1 MVKGELRCK
10 DNILIF
16 KLAWEWKIV
25 FWMREGI
32 WTWMTQR
39 EIRLTVNLIWVVG
52 MIFMWGG
59 VVEENILYVLH
70 LVLHYFI
77 IGSLS
82 SGPRRWL
89 ETVALKPLFLFC
101 REKICDTYSYHATKL
116 VVVEAFDEIFYVLV
130 NMHIKYL
137 SCKR

>member
-10 DNILIF
+10 INILIF

-32 WTWMTQR
+32 WTWVAR
-39 EIRLTVNLIWVVG
+39 RGIRLIVKLIWVVG

-59 VVEENILYVLH
+59 LVEGNILSVLH

-77 IGSLS
+77 IRSLS
-82 SGPRRWL
+82 SCPRRWL
-89 ETVALKPLFLFC
+89 ETVALKPSFLSR
-101 REKICDTYSYHATKL
+101 REKVCDTYSYHATKS
-116 VVVEAFDEIFYVLV
+116 VIVEAFDEIFFVLV
-130 NMHIKYL
+130 NMHIKCL